1 MYLLWVVYRGEYTP
15 FMDELT
21 KNFLKVHNRY
31 PTMVSEAYSI
41 LLHYMNDT
49 TAYSRKIKDMY

>member
-1 MYLLWVVYRGEYTP
+1 
-15 FMDELT
+15 MDELR